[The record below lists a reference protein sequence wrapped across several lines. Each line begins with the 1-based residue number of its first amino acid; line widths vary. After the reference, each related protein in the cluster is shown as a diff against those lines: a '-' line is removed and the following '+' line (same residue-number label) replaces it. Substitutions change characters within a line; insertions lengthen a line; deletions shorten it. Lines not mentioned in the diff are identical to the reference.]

1 MTLAKTRD
9 VREKF
14 KSYCDQAAAG
24 EVYVIPRPQNRNVV
38 IVSEAY
44 FNELSRLAE
53 KQRKAEYM
61 KMLRQSMKEAEDGG
75 FVFTTIDE
83 LEKYES

>member
-24 EVYVIPRPQNRNVV
+24 EVYVIPRPQNKNVV
-38 IVSEAY
+38 IVSETY

-53 KQRKAEYM
+53 KQRKVEYRD
-61 KMLRQSMKEAEDGG
+61 MLRKSMKEAEEGG
-75 FVFTTIDE
+75 YIFTSIDD